1 MSLKNYSFCI
11 TTWNLDYLIA
21 YLVEEKCERW
31 ELVYMK
37 FLSVPSTPRR
47 KRYIYINVLF
57 LLYILCTCVCMQI
70 FCIKY
75 SLGNNAH
82 ISYKLVHLQSI
93 ENKTPFWVKKKKTPK
108 LPQPCHFGKRA
119 QSYKVPNMMPGIS
132 INIQD
137 MTGAI
142 SKNILHLSHNPNL
155 SQTVFCKFY
164 FLSCHCARS
173 GPLQH

>member
-1 MSLKNYSFCI
+1 MYYFYCTYYVHMYACRFSALSIHWVTMHIFPINWFIYKALK
-11 TTWNLDYLIA
+11 
-21 YLVEEKCERW
+21 
-31 ELVYMK
+31 
-37 FLSVPSTPRR
+37 
-47 KRYIYINVLF
+47 
-57 LLYILCTCVCMQI
+57 
-70 FCIKY
+70 IK
-75 SLGNNAH
+75 LHFG
-82 ISYKLVHLQSI
+82 L
-93 ENKTPFWVKKKKTPK
+93 KKKTPK

-142 SKNILHLSHNPNL
+142 SKNTLHLSHNPNL